1 MCNHLNI
8 KLNNFNKLNHCKLFN
23 INESD
28 TFFSKYKENSGGK
41 KKNQPLSD
49 LAIQLQNIA

>member
-41 KKNQPLSD
+41 KKKPTSK
-49 LAIQLQNIA
+49 